1 LDSGEETTIP
11 LDGCDRAM
19 NHTARQI
26 ANGAMS
32 KLHMD
37 VNAGTETVEEVAD
50 PTAKV
55 AGKRMRCMVLD
66 EDIARQT
73 SNRFSDPPMGL
84 DSQELTVTMDP
95 TWDKRC
101 SPEKKAPT

>member
-1 LDSGEETTIP
+1 
-11 LDGCDRAM
+11 M

-37 VNAGTETVEEVAD
+37 VDAGMETVEEVAD

-55 AGKRMRCMVLD
+55 AGKHVRCMVLN
-66 EDIARQT
+66 EDIARRT
-73 SNRFSDPPMGL
+73 SNGFSDPPVGL
-84 DSQELTVTMDP
+84 DSQELTAMMDP
-95 TWDKRC
+95 KHC